1 MMTYDLLLFN
11 DVPKYE
17 AQYIQIILTAFRK
30 YIQVALLLTILRK
43 ILTHINLKFNLT
55 QEI

>member
-11 DVPKYE
+11 DVPKYV

-43 ILTHINLKFNLT
+43 ILTHINLKLNLT